1 MKTTSLLLPSIR
13 LSTLL
18 LAVLGTALP
27 RTAAGEK
34 EDARLVLDYQ
44 ATSAGPV
51 AMRDSLASFRPALEL
66 RALKDDSNVS
76 LRWGT
81 PLADENRFIAF
92 TASVPLNENGPT
104 TDLAT
109 LDGLAKATT
118 LEAKFNWF
126 FGSPPEETIQGSRS
140 DDNPPPLSA
149 RALYLSQRLGHLPAT
164 SREAKTALT
173 RGAESPAIPQ
183 GRLENIAARTT
194 VISGSGTI
202 GYKSF
207 DYLEEATLADKSSSK
222 TVYGGRLSLAK
233 YVWDNSAML
242 AEFEYQD
249 SFADAD
255 TKSFALPPDANGRQ
269 EVKSGP
275 LGSPNRS
282 VKRLYSVEFRR
293 RLKILGA
300 DNGGIAV
307 KLTYDQVADV
317 FGVRVPV
324 YFIQDD
330 KSNVTGGIELRWT
343 DHKGD
348 TPAKFTIAVVIGA
361 GLKLTP
367 F

>member
-1 MKTTSLLLPSIR
+1 MKTTSLLPPSIR
-13 LSTLL
+13 LSALL
-18 LAVLGTALP
+18 LALLGPALP
-27 RTAAGEK
+27 RSAAGEN

-81 PLADENRFIAF
+81 PLKDENRFIAF

-126 FGSPPEETIQGSRS
+126 FGTPPAAPSAPATRQAGPLDPRTEYLRTRLANTLASDNSRS
-140 DDNPPPLSA
+140 PGGDMQLGESSD
-149 RALYLSQRLGHLPAT
+149 RAIEQ
-164 SREAKTALT
+164 
-173 RGAESPAIPQ
+173 
-183 GRLENIAARTT
+183 IASRTT